1 MRVIFLNLTFVF
13 PDRFHD
19 QQIVFYSCF
28 LTRKRKTTNK
38 YSAQVNIAVAKVWF
52 VEITDGLIQAVM
64 YCGQDKNKKTIMISD
79 VSLAEVLFYIILS

>member
-1 MRVIFLNLTFVF
+1 
-13 PDRFHD
+13 
-19 QQIVFYSCF
+19 
-28 LTRKRKTTNK
+28 
-38 YSAQVNIAVAKVWF
+38 VNIAVAKVWF